1 MNPSPRARRRL
12 IAAAIFF
19 VLFSVVGFFVLPP
32 IIKSQAEQRL
42 SAELGRTV
50 TIGKVRVNPYALS
63 VTVENFDIR
72 LKVGDGSFL
81 GWGRL
86 YVNFDA
92 LSSLTGDWA
101 LSDVELDGF
110 HVSAII
116 LPDGKLN
123 FADLLERVA
132 ALQSATPGKPAK
144 PSRALRIGSL
154 KVTQARVE
162 FADQS
167 RPQPFATVLGPV
179 SFAATGLRTAGSRGA
194 PSHFEAVTEKG
205 EKLAWT
211 GTVSVEPLRSVG
223 EFTVENI
230 VLAKY
235 EPYYFD
241 RVRADL
247 IEGKLSVRGHYEID
261 LTEGERALKLT
272 DGAVQLRG
280 VKLLERANHEPALEL
295 AAFDLNGLNVDAL
308 AQKASVGS
316 ISLAGGNLHVRREP
330 DGTINLL
337 AMLQP
342 AAGVPTAP
350 ASAAPAAPAKLPVVA
365 IGEFAVKDFQ
375 VNVAD
380 LATPT
385 PAHLELSHLQFSL
398 KNVTLADG
406 AVMPLQLAF
415 NWAPGGTVQVGG
427 SVKVMPQLEADLKT
441 DVGLLEILPLSPYLE
456 QFANARITQGRFSTA
471 NTVHLAMAGGEPAI
485 TFAGGIKL
493 ENFGLVDSAH
503 NEDLA
508 GFATLTLTGLNVSTA
523 PQLSVALTELGVT
536 GPYARVLVNADK
548 SINLVGVRKQG
559 APIATAA
566 ATVVQP
572 KVEIGRVLIA
582 GGDFS
587 FTDRSVQPNV
597 HLALTQFGGS
607 VQGLSSENVA
617 RANVDLRGM
626 VGGSGPVAI
635 TGKLDPLGAVKS
647 VDLKIDLKNVDLL
660 PLSPYT
666 GKFAGYEL
674 ARGQL
679 VVDSKVL
686 IADRKLDSATVVTL
700 NQFTFGAATNSP
712 DATGLPVR
720 LGVAL
725 LKDAD
730 GRIVIDL
737 PVQGSLDDPNFR
749 YGKVVVR
756 VLVNLLTK
764 AATSPFSLIGSMFG
778 GGGEE
783 LAFQEFAPGG
793 SDLLPAELPKLDT
806 IVKALTNRP
815 GLSLGLE
822 GDYDAAADGYALKR
836 AKFADLV
843 RRQIWEAQHAT
854 NPNIPPPAQLVIAD
868 TEHAAM
874 VKKLFD
880 AKFPPGTKFG
890 TPLPSA
896 PAVAAPPPPPPPGF
910 FHSMLDTITFKKQ
923 RAEHAA
929 KEESLRLAAEHEKA
943 VAAAAT
949 AGLPLEEMTG
959 RLAETMVVDDNDL
972 RALAAAR
979 ALRVRDHLITIGHI
993 SADRLFLSS
1002 GTGPAKQNKGPR
1014 VFLSLQ

>member
-1 MNPSPRARRRL
+1 MNPSPRARRWL
-12 IAAAIFF
+12 IATTLFL
-19 VLFSVVGFFVLPP
+19 VLFTVVGFLVLPP
-32 IIKSQAEQRL
+32 IVKSQAEQRL

-50 TIGKVRVNPYALS
+50 TIGKIRLNPYALS

-72 LKVGDGSFL
+72 LKVGEGSFL
-81 GWGRL
+81 GWNRL

-92 LSSLTGDWA
+92 LSSLLGDWV

-110 HVSAII
+110 HVGVII

-123 FADLLERVA
+123 FADLLERLA
-132 ALQSATPGKPAK
+132 ALQPATPGKPAK

-167 RPQPFATVLGPV
+167 RAQPFATVLGPV
-179 SFAATGLRTAGSRGA
+179 SFAATGLRTAGSVGA
-194 PSHFEAVTEKG
+194 PSHFDAVTEKG

-223 EFTVENI
+223 EFRVENI

-235 EPYYFD
+235 EPYYFE

-247 IEGKLSVRGHYEID
+247 VEGRLSVNGHYEID
-261 LTEGERALKLT
+261 LTAGERALKLT
-272 DGAVQLRG
+272 DAALQLRG
-280 VKLLERANHEPALEL
+280 IKLLERASQEVALEL
-295 AAFDLNGLNVDAL
+295 PAFDLTGGNVDAL

-316 ISLAGGNLHVRREP
+316 ISLTGGSLHVRRGP

-337 AMLQP
+337 NMLPP
-342 AAGVPTAP
+342 AATVPAAVP
-350 ASAAPAAPAKLPVVA
+350 AAAPAKLPDIT
-365 IGEFAVKDFQ
+365 IGEVAVKDFQ
-375 VNVAD
+375 VDVED
-380 LATPT
+380 LAAPR
-385 PAHLELSHLQFSL
+385 PAQLALSKFQFSL
-398 KNVTLADG
+398 KNITLADG

-427 SVKVMPQLEADLKT
+427 SVKLQPSLEADLKT
-441 DVGLLEILPLSPYLE
+441 DVVLLEIRPLSPYLE
-456 QFANARITQGRFSTA
+456 QFANARITQGRFSTS
-471 NTVHLAMAGGEPAI
+471 NTVHLAMAGGSPDL
-485 TFAGGIKL
+485 TLAGGIRM

-503 NEDLA
+503 NEELA
-508 GFATLTLTGLNVSTA
+508 GFATMTVEGLKVATS
-523 PQLSVALTELGVT
+523 PQLSASLAVFGVT
-536 GPYARVLVNADK
+536 GPYVRAVVNADQ
-548 SINLVGVRKQG
+548 SVNLLGVRKP
-559 APIATAA
+559 AKPVATAVA
-566 ATVVQP
+566 ATLP
-572 KVEIGRVLIA
+572 KVEIGRVLIE

-587 FTDRSVQPNV
+587 FTDRSVEPNV
-597 HLALTQFGGS
+597 RMAITQFGGS

-617 RANVDLRGM
+617 RATVDLQGV

-635 TGKLDPLGAVKS
+635 SGQLDPLGAVKS
-647 VDLKIDLKNVDLL
+647 VDLKVSFKHVDLQ

-666 GKFAGYEL
+666 GKYAGYEL

-679 VVDSKVL
+679 VVDAKIL
-686 IADRKLDSATVVTL
+686 LADRKLDSATVVTL
-700 NQFTFGAATNSP
+700 NQFTFGAATHSP

-725 LKDAD
+725 LKDTD
-730 GRIVIDL
+730 GKIVIDL

-749 YGKVVVR
+749 YGKVVIR

-764 AATSPFSLIGSMFG
+764 AATSPFSLLGSMFG

-793 SDLLPAELPKLDT
+793 TQLLPAELPKLDT

-815 GLSLGLE
+815 GLNLGLE
-822 GDYDAAADGYALKR
+822 GGYDAAADTYALKR
-836 AKFADLV
+836 AKLADLV
-843 RRQIWEAQHAT
+843 RRQIWETQRAT
-854 NPNIPPPAQLVIAD
+854 NPNIPPPEQLVIAD
-868 TEHAAM
+868 AEHAAM
-874 VKKLFD
+874 VKQLFN

-890 TPLPSA
+890 TPLPPA

-910 FHSMLDTITFKKQ
+910 FHSVLDTITFKKQ
-923 RAEHAA
+923 RAAHAA
-929 KEESLRLAAEHEKA
+929 KEESLRLAAEREQA
-943 VAAAAT
+943 VAAAAAT
-949 AGLPLEEMTG
+949 GLPLEEMTG

-979 ALRVRDHLITIGHI
+979 ALRVRDRLVTDGHI
-993 SADRLFLSS
+993 AVDRLFLSS
-1002 GTGPAKQNKGPR
+1002 ATGPAKQNKGPR